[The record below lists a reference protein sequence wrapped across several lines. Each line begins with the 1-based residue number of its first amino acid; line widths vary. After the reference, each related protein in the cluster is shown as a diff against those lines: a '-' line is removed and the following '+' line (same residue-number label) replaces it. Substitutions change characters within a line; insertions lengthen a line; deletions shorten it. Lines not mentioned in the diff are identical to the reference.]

1 MRQEEGKIKLKGDK
15 VKTSWEEWLGASG
28 RGENVWLVSK
38 MRDRNEGNE
47 SPLGRDKY
55 SGGLLHLERCDGGKC
70 SGSRSLRSA
79 MTENGH

>member
-47 SPLGRDKY
+47 SPLGRDNIAE
-55 SGGLLHLERCDGGKC
+55 GC
-70 SGSRSLRSA
+70 SIWNDV
-79 MTENGH
+79 TEESVLAADL